1 MGSKSRIAKY
11 IVPIIQKY
19 IDDSNLSLYVE
30 PFAGGMNVIDKI
42 KCDKRYASDINK
54 YLIGLFKHITAD
66 FPLPD
71 EIPRELYN
79 DVRTNKDNGK
89 YEDWYVGAIGFLA
102 SYNGRYFDGGYAQS
116 GYEKTKTGER
126 YRDYYQEAKR
136 NILTQVSNLKG
147 VTFEH
152 KTYTEISPVNA
163 VIYCDPP
170 YQGVKQYANS
180 LNFDYDEFWDTMR
193 DWSQRNIVLISEEN
207 APDDFKCIWQQE
219 VSRSIKATDKSK
231 SVEKL
236 FTYKC

>member
-1 MGSKSRIAKY
+1 MGSKSRVAKY

-19 IDDSNLSLYVE
+19 IDDSNASLYIE
-30 PFAGGMNVIDKI
+30 PFAGGMNIIDKV
-42 KCDKRYASDINK
+42 KCDIRYASDINK

-66 FPLPD
+66 LSLPD
-71 EIPRELYN
+71 EVSREIYN

-102 SYNGRYFDGGYAQS
+102 SYNGRYFDGGYAQA

-126 YRDYYQEAKR
+126 YRDYYQESKR
-136 NILTQVSNLKG
+136 NILSQVPNLKG
-147 VTFEH
+147 VEFGH
-152 KTYTEISPVNA
+152 KSYTEFYPVNA
-163 VIYCDPP
+163 VVYCDPP

-193 DWSQRNIVLISEEN
+193 DWSQRSIVLISEEN

-236 FTYKC
+236 FTYKN